1 MIKKLTDKE
10 EAFCQAY
17 VNDAETR
24 WNKTQSAIKAGY
36 SEKSAR
42 QIVTDTYAKPCVKA
56 RIDELSLEQREGNSE
71 LVTKIVERLKWFAG
85 LSEEEPEYNE
95 EPEDGEKEQP
105 KPRAIIEN
113 RDAIQALKCLSSYAG
128 MDKLDLTSK
137 GEALPSTIIFKGVK
151 ADNE

>member
-1 MIKKLTDKE
+1 MTKKLTDKE

-36 SEKSAR
+36 SKKSAKELGY
-42 QIVTDTYAKPCVKA
+42 DTYTKAHVKG
-56 RIDELSLEQREGNSE
+56 RIAELEREQRESNDE
-71 LVTKIVERLKWFAG
+71 LINKIVGKYKEIAG
-85 LSEEEPEYNE
+85 LDDDDEDKKEGHLGPEA
-95 EPEDGEKEQP
+95 DIK
-105 KPRAIIEN
+105 
-113 RDAIQALKCLSSYAG
+113 DVLQALKGLSSYAG

>member
-1 MIKKLTDKE
+1 MSKKLTDKE

-24 WNKTQSAIKAGY
+24 WNKTQSGIKAGY
-36 SEKSAR
+36 SEHSAR
-42 QIVTDTYAKPCVKA
+42 QIVTETYAKPYIKA
-56 RIDELSLEQREGNSE
+56 RIDELSQELREGNSE

-85 LSEEEPEYNE
+85 LSEEEPE
-95 EPEDGEKEQP
+95 DGEEE

-137 GEALPSTIIFKGVK
+137 GEALPSILIFKGVK
-151 ADNE
+151 VDNE